1 MESGDRKTKLWNLTM
16 HLLDIGDKISEYP
29 CSLDHILDVKE
40 EMMEEFEK
48 IEDVESYIKCI
59 VNYDVISMK
68 KKYNG
73 MLVRDYVKLKY

>member
-1 MESGDRKTKLWNLTM
+1 
-16 HLLDIGDKISEYP
+16 
-29 CSLDHILDVKE
+29 
-40 EMMEEFEK
+40 MEEFEK